1 MQADEQAVM
10 ALRTVN
16 RLTYAPPHYSSLIE
30 KRTTKSY
37 NFNNASYAGGSTA
50 QCIINSGKDALW
62 GPNCYLRVALTKSK
76 VETEFSGNTILAIFK
91 RIRLTHRSGE
101 VLEYIPDV
109 GLLAH
114 IRRLYELSLDERGK
128 LDSLITVKAGANTL
142 NQVLV
147 VPLWLLLGVFN
158 VRTNYIPPGFLAG
171 SKLEIDL
178 ADNKEAVK
186 AAGTYEVSMTINL
199 ESSQIWDGA
208 MKQLLDQEASVD
220 TSGLQF
226 NYSTWF
232 ASNNAAGTNVN
243 FDVQH
248 AASIT
253 EKVIHAYRTTANFT
267 DEGKDSFELNPVSRA
282 QVRLASDYYPQQPL
296 DLSVSQSEAYQHALV
311 AFDGAPKQ
319 YLGSNSNGGV
329 SVSLADWSSA
339 TDTSLGP
346 VYAQTLEMSSVGIAF
361 TGDKT
366 NNSRQL
372 RIEVEKPAAGTRIDV
387 FLQYIRIANVMGDN
401 LVVDR

>member
-1 MQADEQAVM
+1 MSQADEQAVM

-16 RLTYAPPHYSSLIE
+16 RLTYSPPHYSSLIE

-37 NFNNASYAGGSTA
+37 NFNNASYAAGSTA
-50 QCIINSGKDALW
+50 QTIINSGGDALW
-62 GPNCYLRVALTKSK
+62 GPNCYLRVALTKS
-76 VETEFSGNTILAIFK
+76 ETTTAMGADNSILAIFK

-109 GLLAH
+109 GFLAH
-114 IRRLYELSLDERGK
+114 IRKLYEVSVEDTPK
-128 LDSLITVKAGANTL
+128 LDSLLKVATGAGSESQIL
-142 NQVLV
+142 I

-171 SKLEIDL
+171 AKLEIDL
-178 ADNKEAVK
+178 ASNAEALQ
-186 AAGTYEVSMTINL
+186 AAGTYTVSMTINL

-226 NYSTWF
+226 NFSTWF
-232 ASNNAAGTNVN
+232 ASNNGAGTNVN

-253 EKVIHAYRTTANFT
+253 EKVVYAFRTAANLST
-267 DEGKDSFELNPVSRA
+267 ITSDSFLMTGATRT
-282 QVRLASDYYPQQPL
+282 QVRLASSYFPQQPL
-296 DLSVSQSEAYQHALV
+296 DLSVSQVEAYQHTLV

-319 YLGSNSNGGV
+319 YLGSNAKGGV
-329 SVSLADWSSA
+329 SNFRLGHFRSRCSQRPSIR
-339 TDTSLGP
+339 TDFG
-346 VYAQTLEMSSVGIAF
+346 
-361 TGDKT
+361 
-366 NNSRQL
+366 N
-372 RIEVEKPAAGTRIDV
+372 V
-387 FLQYIRIANVMGDN
+387 FSWYRLHWR
-401 LVVDR
+401 

>member
-1 MQADEQAVM
+1 MEADEQAVM

-62 GPNCYLRVALTKSK
+62 GPNCYLRVALTKSLPAMAM
-76 VETEFSGNTILAIFK
+76 SGDSILAIFK

-109 GLLAH
+109 GLLSH
-114 IRRLYELSLDERGK
+114 IRKLYEVSDEDQKK
-128 LDSLITVKAGANTL
+128 LDSLLTVAAGAGTE
-142 NQVLV
+142 NQVLI

-178 ADNKEAVK
+178 ASNVEASRV
-186 AAGTYEVSMTINL
+186 AGTYTVAMTINL

-253 EKVIHAYRTTANFT
+253 EKIIYGFRKSANLAGDT
-267 DEGKDSFELNPVSRA
+267 LDSFALSPASRT
-282 QVRLASDYYPQQPL
+282 QVRLAGEYFPQQPL
-296 DLSVSQSEAYQHALV
+296 DLSVSQVEAYQHTLV

-329 SVSLADWSSA
+329 SVSLADWKSA
-339 TDTSLGP
+339 NSNKGP
-346 VYAQTLEMSSVGIAF
+346 VYAHTLEMSSVGIAF

-372 RIEVEKPAAGTRIDV
+372 RIEAEKPAAGDRIDV
-387 FLQYIRIANVMGDN
+387 YLQYVRIANVMGDN